1 MSMNR
6 DLLDDLLLIHSLCCL
21 GIRLDLDIYCLDKYN
36 SLCNSNL
43 MDSIKLEQ
51 TFAYGRSYDMF

>member
-1 MSMNR
+1 MNR

-36 SLCNSNL
+36 SMFNSELLTKIN
-43 MDSIKLEQ
+43 LEQ
-51 TFAYGRSYDMF
+51 TFAYGKTFDMI